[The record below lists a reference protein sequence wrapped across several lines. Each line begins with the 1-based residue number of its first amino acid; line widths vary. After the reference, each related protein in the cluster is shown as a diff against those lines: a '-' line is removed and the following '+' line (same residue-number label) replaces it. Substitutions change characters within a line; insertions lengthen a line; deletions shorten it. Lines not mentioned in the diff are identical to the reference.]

1 MPYLNAVAVK
11 FASTIGG
18 LIWSAYPQYESSPY
32 QCSHIWLPRRD
43 WVSEM
48 YLKANSFL

>member
-18 LIWSAYPQYESSPY
+18 LKVHIPNTNPAPTCVATYDY
-32 QCSHIWLPRRD
+32 Q
-43 WVSEM
+43 EGT
-48 YLKANSFL
+48 A